1 MRTVDKTKA
10 PAAITVATDGDPAK
24 NDTLGNARIDGGDI
38 PPGPNGKGFS
48 DSYPTPAG
56 NKTFN
61 EGYTAEARWDLSALG
76 LQAGH
81 AYRLQF
87 MDHDGDQNKTGG
99 DSGENCVNV
108 LVSP

>member
-1 MRTVDKTKA
+1 PHRDAVGTGKGAVSTLGETNP
-10 PAAITVATDGDPAK
+10 PAAIAVATDADPAK

-81 AYRLQF
+81 AYRLQC
-87 MDHDGDQNKTGG
+87 MDPAGAQNETGG
-99 DSGENCVNV
+99 
-108 LVSP
+108 